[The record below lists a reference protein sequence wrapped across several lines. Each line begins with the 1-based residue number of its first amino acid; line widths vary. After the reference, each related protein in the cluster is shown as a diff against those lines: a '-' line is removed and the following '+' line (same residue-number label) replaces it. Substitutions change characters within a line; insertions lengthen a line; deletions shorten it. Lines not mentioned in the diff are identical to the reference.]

1 MTSRTQDPVA
11 IQRDY
16 YTKTADQYDDMHGAE
31 GVSRKELLDVM
42 CALLRVVETDTI
54 LDVGCGTGRGM
65 QELSG
70 RMPSLTAFGIEP
82 VRALIEQGVEKAR
95 IARGI
100 TLQGF
105 GDKLPFAD
113 SSVDVVC
120 AFAILHHIRE
130 PNDVI
135 REMMRVAKKAVLIV
149 DSNRFGQGS
158 WPLRLFKLAMYK
170 LGLWGMVNFLKT
182 GGKGYLITQGD
193 GLAYSYSVYD
203 SLDCLARGASRLM
216 LLPGE
221 DGYAN
226 SWLHPLLTSQSIIAF
241 AIKGAD

>member
-1 MTSRTQDPVA
+1 MNSQTQDAVA
-11 IQRDY
+11 IQSDY
-16 YTKTADQYDDMHGAE
+16 YTKTAANYDEMHGGE
-31 GVSRKELLDVM
+31 GVERPEILEM
-42 CALLRVVETDTI
+42 ICALLGSVETRTI

-65 QELSG
+65 QMLSAKL
-70 RMPSLTAFGIEP
+70 PSIVAFGIEP

-95 IARGI
+95 MPSGV

-130 PNDVI
+130 PNNVV
-135 REMMRVAKKAVLIV
+135 REMLRVAKKAVLIV

-158 WPLRLFKLAMYK
+158 RPMRLFKVAAYK
-170 LGLWGMVNFLKT
+170 LGLWSLVNFVKT
-182 GGKGYLITQGD
+182 GGKGYLITEGD

-203 SLDCLARGASRLM
+203 SFECLAQGASRLM